1 MEREE
6 IKAKVIEIIA
16 SKLNKDEDEITEE
29 KEFERDL
36 GADSLETSEIVMELE
51 DTFEIDEIPQDDS
64 LQIKTVGKAID
75 YLAEKL

>member
-6 IKAKVIEIIA
+6 IKAIVIEIIA
-16 SKLNKDEDEITEE
+16 GKLNKDEDEITEE

-75 YLAEKL
+75 YLVEKL

>member
-16 SKLNKDEDEITEE
+16 GKLNKDEDEITEE

-75 YLAEKL
+75 YLVEKL